1 MSPSIL
7 SSSVSTQKDMDA
19 LPIVNY
25 RLINFDSGLY
35 RRQIE
40 HFEYYWGLQRGEI
53 DLSSPLN
60 HVQLRSDMAER
71 MDRSEWALLPTKRTI
86 DTINALSEYN
96 KSADLHERKRFTEE
110 LPEQEYEYEFVPLH
124 IAKRDRPSIYLK
136 RGSTSRSINKA
147 YSKMPRIKSHAHPLF
162 VIFRADS
169 LILTGSPS
177 LPKVKKER
185 LSTRASESGS
195 SNSDTGTTF
204 SAVDL
209 REWLS
214 SISPAK
220 TKRAPPPSPGRD
232 AVLGRYRKEPARAPA
247 NALRVSTFY
256 VFGGLVGGVDDGNNR
271 AVYSSNDWAR
281 HNYRTC
287 LWADSQRRSTGC
299 AALRRPY
306 CAPPCPVA
314 GRSFCGCIA
323 IKADVL
329 HGGKNYQMSSS
340 VWLRALSTQQ
350 DMDALPIVSFRL
362 VDLDAGLYRRQLG
375 ELDLATPLNHIERE
389 WTLVATKQVLDSI
402 SRLVEVNSKLLPEKV
417 YEYEFVPLTLK
428 DYSRLPLYVD
438 DGTSVKKMRA
448 PYAHLPRIKSR
459 AHPLFVAF
467 CADTRFTSYE
477 TSERS
482 KVGRLAGLIDDI
494 IHPWRV
500 PPPLEFV
507 IVPDIWKPHRH
518 PLSDDGSEA
527 RAALKTVNHESPRQL
542 LRALRRSARAPY
554 PTAKA
559 PDSKPSIYDYR
570 LKPTCPKS
578 AVLPRS
584 VLSGQSDVTDG
595 RGAEYIARDVQ
606 PWLDDVCRE
615 ADGDTGDLDDDEN
628 AQSDAYEREVA
639 RDPENALKPTKFTS
653 IGRVLKCGAYVR
665 DRSGY
670 SSNDWALYLYRKCLW
685 SSKPPSGIY

>member
-71 MDRSEWALLPTKRTI
+71 MDKSEWALLPTKRTI

-96 KSADLHERKRFTEE
+96 KTADLHKRKRFTEE

-124 IAKRDRPSIYLK
+124 IAKRDRPSMYLK
-136 RGSTSRSINKA
+136 RGSTTRTINKA
-147 YSKMPRIKSHAHPLF
+147 YSKMPRIRSHAHPLF
-162 VIFRADS
+162 VVFRADD
-169 LILTGSPS
+169 LILIGSPS
-177 LPKVKKER
+177 LSKVKKER
-185 LSTRASESGS
+185 FRQMTSSSGS
-195 SNSDTGTTF
+195 STSSDAGTSF

-214 SISPAK
+214 SISPSK
-220 TKRAPPPSPGRD
+220 TKRAPPPSSGRD
-232 AVLGRYRKEPARAPA
+232 ALLSRYRKEPARAPA
-247 NALRVSTFY
+247 DALRVSMFY
-256 VFGGLVGGVDDGNNR
+256 VFGGLVVGGDDGNNR

-287 LWADSQRRSTGC
+287 LC
-299 AALRRPY
+299 ANCPSRDRLAAQVRGF
-306 CAPPCPVA
+306 APPILGGATLGC
-314 GRSFCGCIA
+314 RSV
-323 IKADVL
+323 VL
-329 HGGKNYQMSSS
+329 RVHRNQMSSS
-340 VWLRALSTQQ
+340 VWLRALSTQEN
-350 DMDALPIVSFRL
+350 MDALPVVSFRL
-362 VDLDAGLYRRQLG
+362 VDLDAGLYRRQIG

-389 WTLVATKQVLDSI
+389 WTLVPTRQVLNTLST
-402 SRLVEVNSKLLPEKV
+402 LGEVNSKLLPERV
-417 YEYEFVPLTLK
+417 YEYEFVPLILK
-428 DYSRLPLYVD
+428 DCSRPPLFVD
-438 DGTSVKKMRA
+438 DGTTVKKMQA
-448 PYAHLPRIKSR
+448 PYTHLPRIKSR

-467 CADTRFTSYE
+467 CADTEFSSYE

-482 KVGRLAGLIDDI
+482 KVGRLAGLIDHI

-500 PPPLEFV
+500 PPPPEFV
-507 IVPDIWKPHRH
+507 IGPDIWRPHRH

-527 RAALKTVNHESPRQL
+527 RAALKTVSHGSPRQP
-542 LRALRRSARAPY
+542 LRALRRSSRAPH
-554 PTAKA
+554 PKAKG

-570 LKPTCPKS
+570 LKPMCPKS

-584 VLSGQSDVTDG
+584 GLSEQSDVTGG

-606 PWLDDVCRE
+606 PWLDDVSRA
-615 ADGDTGDLDDDEN
+615 ADGDPGELDDVED
-628 AQSDAYEREVA
+628 AQLNAYEREVA
-639 RDPENALKPTKFTS
+639 RDPENALKPTKLTS
-653 IGRVLKCGAYVR
+653 NGGVLKCGAYSD
-665 DRSGY
+665 DRSRY
-670 SSNDWALYLYRKCLW
+670 SSNDWAIYLYDTCLW